1 MKKIIEIV
9 FVFFVSLTFTNC
21 ESSDCVEI
29 LQAESTCSNLPY
41 LEFVVPMSKEDNFRN
56 AEIMKEA
63 NNRVRPYLKIE
74 DGHIELMLKSGK
86 EINVSDEIFQIF
98 VEGTKRNNTLLKEGK
113 IYVRNGRLYFYTS
126 SRRSFPRFKKLM
138 PEADDDNYHT
148 EREELPSGGWTE
160 TVVCGNENAALAYY
174 EDYREAKVPLGVL
187 LYYASKGVNKVI
199 GGPLATAFE
208 YACDLV
214 YWICDKQE
222 EAIYNAARSGGLK
235 AVTTYDPLPQF
246 PGGTTQMVTEIYDS
260 KGNLLGLF

>member
-98 VEGTKRNNTLLKEGK
+98 VEGTKRNNTLLKETCW
-113 IYVRNGRLYFYTS
+113 RN
-126 SRRSFPRFKKLM
+126 
-138 PEADDDNYHT
+138 
-148 EREELPSGGWTE
+148 
-160 TVVCGNENAALAYY
+160 
-174 EDYREAKVPLGVL
+174 
-187 LYYASKGVNKVI
+187 
-199 GGPLATAFE
+199 
-208 YACDLV
+208 
-214 YWICDKQE
+214 
-222 EAIYNAARSGGLK
+222 
-235 AVTTYDPLPQF
+235 
-246 PGGTTQMVTEIYDS
+246 
-260 KGNLLGLF
+260 

>member
-86 EINVSDEIFQIF
+86 FSYISKFHIIISCKLIVYI
-98 VEGTKRNNTLLKEGK
+98 VMC
-113 IYVRNGRLYFYTS
+113 FYQ
-126 SRRSFPRFKKLM
+126 
-138 PEADDDNYHT
+138 
-148 EREELPSGGWTE
+148 E
-160 TVVCGNENAALAYY
+160 TN
-174 EDYREAKVPLGVL
+174 
-187 LYYASKGVNKVI
+187 
-199 GGPLATAFE
+199 
-208 YACDLV
+208 
-214 YWICDKQE
+214 
-222 EAIYNAARSGGLK
+222 
-235 AVTTYDPLPQF
+235 
-246 PGGTTQMVTEIYDS
+246 
-260 KGNLLGLF
+260 

>member
-1 MKKIIEIV
+1 MKKVIEIV

-98 VEGTKRNNTLLKEGK
+98 VEGTKRNNTLLMDVCIFIPLLVEVSHVLKNLCRKQTMTIIIQKE
-113 IYVRNGRLYFYTS
+113 RNCQV
-126 SRRSFPRFKKLM
+126 
-138 PEADDDNYHT
+138 E
-148 EREELPSGGWTE
+148 
-160 TVVCGNENAALAYY
+160 
-174 EDYREAKVPLGVL
+174 
-187 LYYASKGVNKVI
+187 
-199 GGPLATAFE
+199 
-208 YACDLV
+208 
-214 YWICDKQE
+214 
-222 EAIYNAARSGGLK
+222 GGLR
-235 AVTTYDPLPQF
+235 
-246 PGGTTQMVTEIYDS
+246 
-260 KGNLLGLF
+260 LLCVEMKMQL

>member
-126 SRRSFPRFKKLM
+126 SRRSFQRFKKLM
-138 PEADDDNYHT
+138 PEADDDN
-148 EREELPSGGWTE
+148 
-160 TVVCGNENAALAYY
+160 
-174 EDYREAKVPLGVL
+174 
-187 LYYASKGVNKVI
+187 
-199 GGPLATAFE
+199 
-208 YACDLV
+208 
-214 YWICDKQE
+214 
-222 EAIYNAARSGGLK
+222 
-235 AVTTYDPLPQF
+235 
-246 PGGTTQMVTEIYDS
+246 
-260 KGNLLGLF
+260 